1 MAKHWNTIQ
10 DFADGKQYQIIS
22 NYEKTNTTQTL
33 NKMTTQLLHETI
45 KAKLATRTNEELISD
60 AKVAR
65 ANKADETQR
74 MIFALI
80 MDVLLVRISE
90 TEFDIIYEQIT
101 EL

>member
-1 MAKHWNTIQ
+1 
-10 DFADGKQYQIIS
+10 
-22 NYEKTNTTQTL
+22 
-33 NKMTTQLLHETI
+33 MTTQQLHQAV

-80 MDVLLVRISE
+80 MDVLATRISE
-90 TEFDIIYEQIT
+90 QEFENIYEEIT
-101 EL
+101 A

>member
-1 MAKHWNTIQ
+1 MTI
-10 DFADGKQYQIIS
+10 
-22 NYEKTNTTQTL
+22 
-33 NKMTTQLLHETI
+33 QLLHETI

-80 MDVLLVRISE
+80 MDVLSTRISE
-90 TEFDIIYEQIT
+90 TEFDVIYDQIT
-101 EL
+101 EQ

>member
-1 MAKHWNTIQ
+1 MMK
-10 DFADGKQYQIIS
+10 KQTPH
-22 NYEKTNTTQTL
+22 KQTL
-33 NKMTTQLLHETI
+33 NIMKTQLLHETI

-80 MDVLLVRISE
+80 MDVLLTRISE
-90 TEFDIIYEQIT
+90 TEFDIIYDQIV

>member
-1 MAKHWNTIQ
+1 MLHSSTLK
-10 DFADGKQYQIIS
+10 K
-22 NYEKTNTTQTL
+22 QTL
-33 NKMTTQLLHETI
+33 KFKHKQILKIMKTQLLHETI

-80 MDVLLVRISE
+80 MDVLLTRISE

>member
-10 DFADGKQYQIIS
+10 DFADGKLYQIIS
-22 NYEKTNTTQTL
+22 NYEKANT

-74 MIFALI
+74 MIFALT
-80 MDVLLVRISE
+80 MDVLLTRISE
-90 TEFDIIYEQIT
+90 TEFDIIYEQIA

>member
-1 MAKHWNTIQ
+1 MK
-10 DFADGKQYQIIS
+10 
-22 NYEKTNTTQTL
+22 
-33 NKMTTQLLHETI
+33 TQLLHETI

-65 ANKADETQR
+65 ANKSDETQR

-80 MDVLLVRISE
+80 MDVLLTRISE
-90 TEFDIIYEQIT
+90 TEFDIIYDQIT